1 MQQPWCLVLAAA
13 CLFSVAGVAQS
24 PHNFSGTPAAQ
35 ALYQKGQKAQTSGN
49 DAVALKYF
57 QQAIATDPDY
67 AAAQSDY
74 VFAYELAAEKK
85 QTAAGKP
92 ASGPSAQDE
101 LTARYQA
108 LAAAHPRDPVYPWV
122 LGSLDDEDHPLQAI
136 AYYRQALRLDAHYA
150 PAYAHLA
157 YLDESRGDLAASR
170 EDLHQAALI
179 QPHSPKAQFNY
190 AYSFKNVDPA
200 RFQQLAGQVV
210 RDYPHDPVTGQ
221 VLYWLAESAPS
232 DQAKLHYLLQLR
244 HSGIPGDW
252 VSSGDALLFEI
263 YDRTDRARALAV
275 AREMAKADADDY
287 APVLKYAQ
295 AMSQAEA
302 WLAKGDGHKAL
313 AALGQERLPRYLS
326 QQPLALLRAR
336 AQAAAGQPQAAY
348 DGLLDFVA
356 RTPTPATLAALIQS
370 GGKLGKTPAQVQD
383 AVWAARA
390 NKAHPAVSFDLA
402 NYKTGR
408 QTSLADLRG
417 HVFLLNFFFPMC
429 GPCRGEFPYIRT
441 VLNKYQSQG
450 FRIVTINVEPQQDA
464 FVLPELKGFGL
475 DFIPLRGS
483 NEWAKANYKVRG
495 EPTSFLIGADGK
507 VYFGPI
513 APVSSP
519 DSQQTLEMQ
528 IAALLQH
535 ASR

>member
-1 MQQPWCLVLAAA
+1 T
-13 CLFSVAGVAQS
+13 
-24 PHNFSGTPAAQ
+24 GTPAAQ
-35 ALYQKGQKAQTSGN
+35 ALYAKGQKAQSAGN
-49 DAVALKYF
+49 DAAALQYF
-57 QQAIATDPDY
+57 QRAIAADPGY
-67 AAAQSDY
+67 ADAQSDY
-74 VFAYELAAEKK
+74 VFAYQLAAEKK

-92 ASGPSAQDE
+92 AAGPSATDQ

-122 LGSLDDEDHPLQAI
+122 LGSLCDEDHPQQAI
-136 AYYRQALRLDAHYA
+136 AYYRQALQLDPRYA
-150 PAYAHLA
+150 PAYAHLS

-170 EDLHQAALI
+170 EDLHQAALL

-190 AYSFKNVDPA
+190 AYSFKNDDPA
-200 RFQQLAGQVV
+200 RFRQLSEQVV
-210 RDYPHDPVTGQ
+210 RDYPRDPVAGQ
-221 VLYWLAESAPS
+221 VLYWLAESAS
-232 DQAKLHYLLQLR
+232 TDQARLRYLLQLR
-244 HSGIPGDW
+244 QGNIPGDW
-252 VSSGDALLFEI
+252 VTSGDELLFEI
-263 YDRTDRARALAV
+263 YDRTDRAQALAV
-275 AREMAKADADDY
+275 AREMAKADADGY
-287 APVLKYAQ
+287 TAVLNYAQ
-295 AMSQAEA
+295 AMSQADA
-302 WLAKGDGHKAL
+302 WLAKGNGNKAL
-313 AALGQERLPRYLS
+313 AALGNEHLPRYMP
-326 QQPLALLRAR
+326 QQPLALMRAR

-356 RTPTPATLAALIQS
+356 KTPTPATLSALLDS
-370 GGKLGKTPAQVQD
+370 GRKLGKSPTQVAN

-390 NKAHPAVSFDLA
+390 HTAHAAVSFDLA
-402 NYKTGR
+402 NYQTGK

-441 VLNKYQSQG
+441 VLNKYRSQG
-450 FRIVTINVEPQQDA
+450 FRIVTINVEPQRDA

-483 NEWAKANYKVRG
+483 NEWAKKNYKVRG
-495 EPTSFLIGADGK
+495 EPTSFLIGADGR

-528 IAALLQH
+528 IAALLRH
-535 ASR
+535 AAR